1 MRLLLKLS
9 GEQLGNANGGFDADR
24 AAWIAEEVKKAQ
36 ELGKSRGEKVEIAIM
51 VGGGNFLR
59 GGALTANE
67 NRIERVTADNAGML
81 ATIMNAIL
89 LRDVFLAVGVPAWV
103 FSKLFVSR
111 VVEEMTHWRA
121 KQKLADGK
129 VVVLGGGTG
138 NPWVTTDSGAVNLAL
153 ELDCDMVLKA
163 TKVDGVYDS
172 DPEKNENARR
182 IENISYEEAIN
193 NTDIRVMDKAAL
205 GAAGD
210 AKMPIIIFEFLKSG
224 NIASVINGENIGT
237 RIS

>member
-1 MRLLLKLS
+1 VRVLLKLS
-9 GEQLGNANGGFDADR
+9 GEQLAGEQGGFDADR
-24 AAWIAEEVKKAQ
+24 AAWIAEEIKKAQ
-36 ELGKSRGEKVEIAIM
+36 QWAKDSGGKLEIAIM

-59 GGALTANE
+59 GGNLTKEEA
-67 NRIERVTADNAGML
+67 RIQRVTADNAGML

-89 LRDVFLAVGVPAWV
+89 LRDVFAATHVPVWV
-103 FSKLFVSR
+103 FSKLAVSR

-129 VVVLGGGTG
+129 VVILGGGTG

-153 ELDCDMVLKA
+153 ELDCDVVLKA

-172 DPEKNENARR
+172 DPTQNPNAQK
-182 IENISYEEAIN
+182 IEHLTYEDAIN
-193 NTDIRVMDKAAL
+193 NPNIRIMDKAAL

-210 AKMPIIIFEFLKSG
+210 AKLPIIVFELLKPG
-224 NIASVINGENIGT
+224 NIAAVANGENIGT
-237 RIS
+237 RIF

>member
-1 MRLLLKLS
+1 MRILLKLS
-9 GEQLGNANGGFDADR
+9 GEQLGGPNGGFDADR
-24 AAWIAEEVKKAQ
+24 AAWIAEEIKKAQ
-36 ELGKSRGEKVEIAIM
+36 NLTKLKGEKVEIAIM

-59 GGALTANE
+59 GGILTENE
-67 NRIERVTADNAGML
+67 ARIERVTADNAGML

-89 LRDVFLAVGVPAWV
+89 LRDVFLALGVPVWV
-103 FSKLFVSR
+103 FSKLAVSR

-129 VVVLGGGTG
+129 VVILGGGTG

-172 DPEKNENARR
+172 DPTKNPEARR

-193 NTDIRVMDKAAL
+193 NSDIRVMDKAAL

-210 AKMPIIIFEFLKSG
+210 AKMPIVVFELLKSG
-224 NIASVINGENIGT
+224 NIAAVTNGENVGT
-237 RIS
+237 RIK

>member
-1 MRLLLKLS
+1 MTRVLLKLS
-9 GEQLGNANGGFDADR
+9 GEQLGGSDGGFDVER
-24 AAWIAEEVKKAQ
+24 ASWIAEEIKKTKQIAK
-36 ELGKSRGEKVEIAIM
+36 EKGEKVEIAII

-59 GGALTANE
+59 GGNLVE
-67 NRIERVTADNAGML
+67 NDTRIERDTADNAGML

-89 LRDVFLAVGVPAWV
+89 LRDVFDSLGVPVWV
-103 FSKLFVSR
+103 FSKLAVSR

-129 VVVLGGGTG
+129 VVIIGGGTG

-153 ELDCDMVLKA
+153 ELDCDLVLKA

-172 DPEKNENARR
+172 DPTKNPDARK
-182 IENISYEEAIN
+182 IDHLSYEDAIN
-193 NTDIRVMDKAAL
+193 AQGIRIMDKAAL

-210 AKMPIIIFEFLKSG
+210 AKLPIIVFELLKPG
-224 NIASVINGENIGT
+224 NIIAAIDGAVGT
-237 RIS
+237 RIA

>member
-9 GEQLGNANGGFDADR
+9 GEQLGDTNGGFDADR

-59 GGALTANE
+59 GGTLTANE
-67 NRIERVTADNAGML
+67 KRVERVTADNAGML

-89 LRDVFLAVGVPAWV
+89 LRDVFLAVDVPAWV
-103 FSKLFVSR
+103 FSKLAVSR

-129 VVVLGGGTG
+129 VVILGGGTG

-153 ELDCDMVLKA
+153 ELGCDAVLKA

-182 IENISYEEAIN
+182 IESISYEEAIN
-193 NTDIRVMDKAAL
+193 STDIRVMDKAAL

-210 AKMPIIIFEFLKSG
+210 AKMPIVIFELLKSG
-224 NIASVINGENIGT
+224 NIASVANGENIGT

>member
-1 MRLLLKLS
+1 MRILLKIS
-9 GEQLGNANGGFDADR
+9 GEQLGSAEGGFDANR
-24 AAWIAEEVKKAQ
+24 ATWIAEEVKKAQ
-36 ELGKSRGEKVEIAIM
+36 TQAKDNGKELEVAIM

-59 GGALTANE
+59 GGNLTQDE
-67 NRIERVTADNAGML
+67 TRIERDTADNAGML

-89 LRDVFLAVGVPAWV
+89 LRDVFDSAGVPVWV
-103 FSKLFVSR
+103 FSKLAVSR

-129 VVVLGGGTG
+129 VVILGGGTG

-153 ELDCDMVLKA
+153 ELDCDLVLKA

-172 DPEKNENARR
+172 DPMKNPDAVKLEHMT
-182 IENISYEEAIN
+182 YEEAIN
-193 NTDIRVMDKAAL
+193 NSKIRVMDKAAL

-210 AKMPIIIFEFLKSG
+210 AKLPIVVFELLKEG
-224 NIASVINGENIGT
+224 NIARIAAGETIGT
-237 RIS
+237 RIE